1 VDECKPLMTGG
12 YTPNVI
18 LCDGAAPCEGFKLDR
33 VRRTGWL
40 GAACHILP
48 AIVIDTHFEL

>member
-1 VDECKPLMTGG
+1 MTGG